1 VKFSFFLQMLGSE
14 DCEAQIHLNAS
25 LLGLIF

>member
-1 VKFSFFLQMLGSE
+1 MLGSE